1 MAAETI
7 ETLLDSWVNGNRSHV
22 VGMFGHASRGEVTE
36 FVGGAGAQRRNRRRG
51 NVRAHAEK
59 PRVTGPRATTTRE

>member
-36 FVGGAGAQRRNRRRG
+36 FVVALVRNVG
-51 NVRAHAEK
+51 IGDAETFGRMLK
-59 PRVTGPRATTTRE
+59 NRE